1 MTMKRLTFLA
11 LAASVLLAAGSV
23 SLTAHP
29 QQGLGGSGPGRG
41 MGPGGPGPFGMLQQL
56 DLTDEQR
63 AQIKTVLDERQA
75 NGPDQKLMDLQK
87 QLHEAIFA
95 DAPDTA
101 KIEELKTAIGAE
113 EASALNSRIAVQ
125 LKIAQ
130 ILTPEQR
137 QKAREFE
144 GRRGGRGFWRH

>member
-1 MTMKRLTFLA
+1 MKRLTFLA
-11 LAASVLLAAGSV
+11 LAAAVLLAAGSV

-29 QQGLGGSGPGRG
+29 QQGFGGRGPGRG
-41 MGPGGPGPFGMLQQL
+41 MGPGGPGPFGILQQL

-63 AQIKTVLDERQA
+63 SQIKTILDERQA
-75 NGPDQKLMDLQK
+75 NGPDQTLTDLQK

-101 KIEELKTAIGAE
+101 KIDELKTAIGAA

-144 GRRGGRGFWRH
+144 GRRGRR